1 MSTIITDNPYTF
13 TVEDNMSIKAVF
25 EDSNPKVNGYN
36 RTGNNYT
43 NYGNVS
49 WTLSYAGSRI
59 AHGSYSNAYEPTF
72 TVDRMAPYDVVVG
85 NYFSIS
91 TSGSYSYGSIKLK
104 VYSGS
109 TLLGSSTS
117 SIQIPDSW
125 GGKLL
130 TLTVDYS

>member
-25 EDSNPKVNGYN
+25 EDSNPKVNGYK
-36 RTGNNYT
+36 RTGNNWT
-43 NYGNVS
+43 SSGNVD

-59 AHGSYSNAYEPTF
+59 AHGSYSSAHEPTF
-72 TVDRMAPYDVVVG
+72 TVDRMAPYDVEVG
-85 NYFSIS
+85 KYFSI
-91 TSGSYSYGSIKLK
+91 TTQGYYMYGSIKLK

-109 TLLGSSTS
+109 ALLGSGT
-117 SIQIPDSW
+117 SIQIPDAW

>member
-1 MSTIITDNPYTF
+1 MSTIITTNPYTF
-13 TVEDNMSIKAVF
+13 TVQDNMSIKAVF

-36 RTGNNYT
+36 RTGDNYT
-43 NYGNVS
+43 YYGTVN

-59 AHGSYSNAYEPTF
+59 AHGK
-72 TVDRMAPYDVVVG
+72 
-85 NYFSIS
+85 YFSIS